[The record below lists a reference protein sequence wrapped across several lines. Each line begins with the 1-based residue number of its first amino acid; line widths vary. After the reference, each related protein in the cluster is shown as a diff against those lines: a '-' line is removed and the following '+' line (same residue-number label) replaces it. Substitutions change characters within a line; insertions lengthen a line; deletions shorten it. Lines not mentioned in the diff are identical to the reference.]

1 MRSEKSQ
8 RERNHNRQRLCCCC
22 LPFTMDSLFIP
33 LNIQNSRSKLNAW
46 SLEKAFTAHRRVK
59 RELYDDFTA
68 HIMTL
73 LWARKLVWNLMLAAC
88 ARDVSE
94 MCDEFPAGCHKH
106 LSLRF
111 FMASYRTLMVVC
123 TTLHVSISST
133 HFSPSVHFFCVV
145 IFSNISQRWKKSRD
159 VSSHFHV
166 KFSRLS
172 HHMFKRIVC
181 DQFSNVADV
190 ERASFLI
197 I

>member
-1 MRSEKSQ
+1 MRSENEVPTRAKPQ
-8 RERNHNRQRLCCCC
+8 QTTTLLL
-22 LPFTMDSLFIP
+22 LPAIRYAMESFFFHWIFKTHDQSWMHEV
-33 LNIQNSRSKLNAW
+33 SRKL
-46 SLEKAFTAHRRVK
+46 SRRTDEWK
-59 RELYDDFTA
+59 GNFMM
-68 HIMTL
+68 I
-73 LWARKLVWNLMLAAC
+73 LWARKLVWDLMLAAC

-94 MCDEFPAGCHKH
+94 MCDDFPPGCHKH

-111 FMASYRTLMVVC
+111 FMASYRTLLVVC

-145 IFSNISQRWKKSRD
+145 IFSNVSQRWKKSRL

-172 HHMFKRIVC
+172 HHMFWRIVC